1 MKVLMSI
8 KPLYAEQ
15 ILQGKKKYEYRRRIF
30 KRSDVSSLVIYESA
44 PVSLVVGEVKICG
57 IVFDSIDEL
66 WAKTN
71 QHGGITFEAFEK
83 YFKGCDSGYA
93 IELNNP
99 VLYNRPIPI
108 SNIAGT
114 SGRPPQSFMYI

>member
-83 YFKGCDSGYA
+83 
-93 IELNNP
+93 ILQR
-99 VLYNRPIPI
+99 L
-108 SNIAGT
+108 
-114 SGRPPQSFMYI
+114 

>member
-44 PVSLVVGEVKICG
+44 PVSLVVGEVKIFLTRLMSFG
-57 IVFDSIDEL
+57 R
-66 WAKTN
+66 K
-71 QHGGITFEAFEK
+71 Q
-83 YFKGCDSGYA
+83 
-93 IELNNP
+93 
-99 VLYNRPIPI
+99 I
-108 SNIAGT
+108 STVA
-114 SGRPPQSFMYI
+114 